1 MWKEPTASG
10 KKKITGNRSMED
22 CGGCAGAQAADGSTA
37 VIPGGLPRTV
47 VRAPEPNFYV
57 AAK

>member
-1 MWKEPTASG
+1 
-10 KKKITGNRSMED
+10 MED
-22 CGGCAGAQAADGSTA
+22 CGGCAGAQAADGSAA